1 MRIQIACAGLL
12 IATAPSLRSQQSSAA
27 PVGNAT
33 TSLQSAKHDFRFE
46 VASIRPAETP
56 NGHNSNFSRHSEPDR
71 FTAEQTTIAS
81 LAVRAFKIKQSF
93 EMTCPHWMDSAYFT
107 VNATFP
113 EGATRADLPIMIQ
126 HLLEDRFSLVFHHE
140 TRQMSG
146 YRLVVAKSGP
156 RLTKSAPLPAEQAPV
171 KEPSI
176 EVKNG
181 VPQLTKGS
189 GIEFKNGIPQFAK
202 DGGSGEIWGP
212 GPSVMRRGRNET
224 MERLAGDLSD
234 KVDAL
239 VVDATGL
246 TGGYDYI
253 LTYTAEPT
261 TARGGI
267 LGPSPTGG
275 TPVPAAGAELPA
287 DHPLLRE
294 ALLEQL
300 GLKLEPVKNVTLD
313 VIVIDSANK
322 QPTEN

>member
-1 MRIQIACAGLL
+1 
-12 IATAPSLRSQQSSAA
+12 
-27 PVGNAT
+27 
-33 TSLQSAKHDFRFE
+33 
-46 VASIRPAETP
+46 
-56 NGHNSNFSRHSEPDR
+56 
-71 FTAEQTTIAS
+71 
-81 LAVRAFKIKQSF
+81 
-93 EMTCPHWMDSAYFT
+93 
-107 VNATFP
+107 
-113 EGATRADLPIMIQ
+113 
-126 HLLEDRFSLVFHHE
+126 
-140 TRQMSG
+140 
-146 YRLVVAKSGP
+146 
-156 RLTKSAPLPAEQAPV
+156 
-171 KEPSI
+171 
-176 EVKNG
+176 
-181 VPQLTKGS
+181 
-189 GIEFKNGIPQFAK
+189 
-202 DGGSGEIWGP
+202 
-212 GPSVMRRGRNET
+212 MRRGRNET